1 VSAHVLIIDD
11 DRGIRDMLALYL
23 RSRSYRVATA
33 GDGAGGLAACR
44 EAVPDLVMCD
54 LRMPGLDGLS
64 VLSHLSRD
72 FPELPV
78 IIVSGTAEVGD
89 AIQALRLGAWDY
101 VTKPILDLAVLDH
114 ALTRALERARL
125 LAENRAYRERLE
137 ATNAQLEQSLRQLE
151 ADEAAG
157 RRIQFTLLPRRR
169 VCFGA
174 LECSRFLKTSSFL
187 SGDFSDYFTIDER
200 RFAFY
205 IADVSGHGV
214 SSAVIT
220 VMLKSMV
227 GRHLENHHHYGE
239 DIILQPALLLRDL
252 NRQLLEGSHGKYL
265 TMFYGVI
272 DLGEMSMTC
281 ANGGQFPFPLLF
293 DGRDTRWL
301 GGRSPPV
308 GLFEEAD
315 YHDETVEVGRRFAL
329 TLFSDGVQ
337 EMLAEQDLESRKAR
351 LYRAASASNH
361 DAAAMARSLGI
372 EEDSMAPDDA
382 SILVVRR
389 IPDDA

>member
-1 VSAHVLIIDD
+1 MSAHVLIIDD
-11 DRGIRDMLALYL
+11 DRDIRDLLALYL
-23 RSRSYRVATA
+23 RSRSYRVDTA
-33 GDGAGGLAACR
+33 GDGVGGLAACR

-78 IIVSGTAEVGD
+78 IIVSGTADVGD

-114 ALTRALERARL
+114 ALARALERARL

-137 ATNAQLEQSLRQLE
+137 AANAQLEQSLRQLE

-169 VCFGA
+169 VGFGA

-200 RFAFY
+200 RFGFY

-227 GRHLENHHHYGE
+227 GRHLENHRHYGVK
-239 DIILQPALLLRDL
+239 IILQPAELLGDL

-272 DLGEMSMTC
+272 DLGGMSMCC

-301 GGRSPPV
+301 GGRSAPV
-308 GLFEEAD
+308 GLFDDAEYRE
-315 YHDETVEVGRRFAL
+315 ETVPVGGRFAL
-329 TLFSDGVQ
+329 TLFSDGVL
-337 EMLAEQDLESRKAR
+337 EMLPEQDLESRKAR
-351 LYRAASASNH
+351 LCRAASASSQ

-372 EEDSMAPDDA
+372 EDDSVAPDDA

-389 IPDDA
+389 VPDDA